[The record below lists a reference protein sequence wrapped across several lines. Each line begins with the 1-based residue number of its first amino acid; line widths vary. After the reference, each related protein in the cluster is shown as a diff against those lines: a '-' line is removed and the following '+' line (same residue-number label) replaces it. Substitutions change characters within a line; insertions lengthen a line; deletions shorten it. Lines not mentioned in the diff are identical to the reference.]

1 MPAPLGYGADSYR
14 VWEAL
19 LLGAVPVVER
29 RGFEDLFDGL
39 PVLVVD
45 NLFTD
50 VSKYL
55 LENEYHHVRCPKG
68 AVSEEGAGGVRRHE
82 WGKLTRSYWVRQMLA
97 DSRRALSSSAAVGA
111 GKGAAQPV
119 DEVWLERTLAI
130 HHKNDRDHGGG
141 DDILVGGGEMTPEQC
156 EAWRTELLAFES
168 MP

>member
-1 MPAPLGYGADSYR
+1 MTLLYTAPDSARAYTRRYSAKYVPAPLGYGADSYR

-29 RGFEDLFDGL
+29 RGFEDLFEGL

-68 AVSEEGAGGVRRHE
+68 AVSEEGAGGVRRHK

-97 DSRRALSSSAAVGA
+97 VDSIMTAHTAELGASCCSISNRNSCYSMAQSA
-111 GKGAAQPV
+111 
-119 DEVWLERTLAI
+119 I
-130 HHKNDRDHGGG
+130 
-141 DDILVGGGEMTPEQC
+141 C
-156 EAWRTELLAFES
+156 
-168 MP
+168 